1 MHPGF
6 AKQDHARVVGA
17 HHLVEAGHEVLVGV
31 GVRVYAQRVNAG
43 LLNPPQGV
51 LNQVVGSVFVLQ
63 IPVRHGVVEPAAF
76 KKVLV
81 PLGGV
86 RVKQRGFAV
95 VGARVLLFGVEPRG
109 IRLRLVEV
117 VPVSGVVVHHV
128 HHVLHAALVQGVRQA
143 QEVCVGPKARIHQV
157 VVRDGVPVVGG
168 AHLVVGQPGVDPN
181 GRNAQG
187 LNVIQMLFNAH
198 QIAAVA
204 VVRLLA
210 VQAHFQLSV
219 HAVVLGVAVGKPVRR
234 DQVHLVRRVQPHEL
248 AFGGVARL
256 QGVSEIQGSRRGRH
270 GKGQVHRFRVGVQPE
285 HNLQITSVLQNRAGQ
300 HPHVCVFELGYH
312 RTLSLKG
319 RGFHQKPKGVVGHA
333 HPPMRWIHPF
343 WGDRTL
349 FGPSEP
355 GREDENSDGTQRA
368 VQCNFQVHRR
378 RSIHGTK
385 VGIGAK
391 KRGRTRPP
399 FFPNPE
405 KNITW

>member
-1 MHPGF
+1 MVFRGLHQQLRPVVQAGNAPEGVQQRQSQFVLAEVLPAQPKIPTLVVVVRKGHESIRILVQVISGQGLVELAHAFVPARRLGDGFLQGKVGLKIGDGIQTVVRRPKGKAAGKIGLALVVVHPGF

-76 KKVLV
+76 KKVLIS
-81 PLGGV
+81 LGGV
-86 RVKQRGFAV
+86 GVKKCGFAV
-95 VGARVLLFGVEPRG
+95 VGARVLLFGVEPGG

-117 VPVSGVVVHHV
+117 VLVSGVVVHHV
-128 HHVLHAALVQGVRQA
+128 HHVLHAAFVQGVGQS

-187 LNVIQMLFNAH
+187 LNVVQMLFNAR
-198 QIAAVA
+198 QIATVA

-210 VQAHFQLSV
+210 VQTHLQLSV

-256 QGVSEIQGSRRGRH
+256 QGVSEIQGSRQGRH

-285 HNLQITSVLQNRAGQ
+285 HNL
-300 HPHVCVFELGYH
+300 
-312 RTLSLKG
+312 
-319 RGFHQKPKGVVGHA
+319 
-333 HPPMRWIHPF
+333 
-343 WGDRTL
+343 
-349 FGPSEP
+349 
-355 GREDENSDGTQRA
+355 
-368 VQCNFQVHRR
+368 
-378 RSIHGTK
+378 
-385 VGIGAK
+385 
-391 KRGRTRPP
+391 
-399 FFPNPE
+399 
-405 KNITW
+405 